1 MIVDTRI
8 YSVYVLH
15 TYIVG
20 VVLEWDRIPGIQGYR
35 DSRNVYMTLYIYFN
49 TSTPG

>member
-1 MIVDTRI
+1 MIVGTRI

-15 TYIVG
+15 TYIVD

-35 DSRNVYMTLYIYFN
+35 DFLGMFI
-49 TSTPG
+49 